1 MSIPKEPRQ
10 LMINLMYLVLTAML
24 ALNVSAEIINAF
36 FALDK
41 GNNNTMQIVNL
52 QLDETEKSLDDLLAD
67 TSKFRFRPIA
77 PAVDEVRALSQSF
90 IDYVHQLRNEL
101 IDAGGNRNGLV
112 DDGDYRISHGQ
123 LVPKGKKNKDITT
136 RILVEHAKG
145 DSLEHEII
153 RVRERFIQIFSQLLL
168 NHGRRFDLKEEEIDR
183 RIASIKNSLTLDV
196 GEEWKHS
203 DKNSWTDY
211 KFRQM
216 PLAAV
221 LPLLSQI
228 QSNTKSA
235 EATLVNDMALLSG
248 GRVIDFDA
256 FFPVI
261 NAKNSYVIKGEQFQ
275 SEISIGTYS
284 SQINPD
290 DIKLKVN
297 GRTIRVDKDGKAV
310 FNQKASGQG
319 KKTLHLSC
327 EVKNPLT
334 GKLTK
339 GSSIFEYEVGT
350 RSATVSADQMNVFY
364 IGVDNPITVS
374 ASGVPSNQLNV
385 TIKGATMSGQGAK
398 RIVRANRIGIATVTL
413 SGGGLEKTDF
423 KFRVKRI
430 PDPIVKLGNSV
441 DGFMKS
447 GKFRVQL
454 GLNPE
459 LEHFDFGAQC
469 FVQSYKL
476 YYTRKRADPVE
487 LICRGNRFDSE
498 VLELVRKA
506 KPGDKYTFTDVKVKC
521 PGDIVARRANSLLFK
536 IK

>member
-41 GNNNTMQIVNL
+41 GNNTAMQIVNQ

-67 TSKFRFRPIA
+67 TSKYRFRPIA
-77 PAVDEVRALSQSF
+77 AAVDDVRELSESF
-90 IDYVHQLRNEL
+90 INYVQQLRDKL
-101 IDAGGNRNGLV
+101 IDAGGNRNGLI
-112 DDGDYRISHGQ
+112 DAADFIDNQGQ
-123 LVPKGKKNKDITT
+123 QIPKGKKNKDIAT
-136 RILVEHAKG
+136 RILVEESNG
-145 DSLEHEII
+145 DLLENEI
-153 RVRERFIQIFSQLLL
+153 RKVRSKYIQIFTQLLTK
-168 NHGRRFDLKEEEIDR
+168 HGRQFDLKERE
-183 RIASIKNSLTLDV
+183 IKNRIEAIKKSLTLTV
-196 GEEWKHS
+196 GEEWKQS
-203 DKNSWTDY
+203 DKKSWADF

-228 QSNTKSA
+228 QSNAKSA

-261 NAKNSYVIKGEQFQ
+261 NAKKAYVIKGEQFQ

-284 SQINPD
+284 SQINPE

-297 GRTIRVDKDGKAV
+297 GIALKVDKNGKAI
-310 FNQKASGQG
+310 FNQAATGQG
-319 KKTLHLSC
+319 KKTLRLSC
-327 EVKNPLT
+327 EVKNPLS
-334 GKLTK
+334 GKVTK
-339 GSSIFEYEVGT
+339 GASIFEYEVGM
-350 RSATVSADQMNVFY
+350 RSATVSADKMNVFY

-374 ASGVPSNQLNV
+374 ASGVPSNQLKV
-385 TIKGATMSGQGAK
+385 TIKGGEMIGKGAK
-398 RIVRANRIGIATVTL
+398 RVVQVTQPGIATVTL
-413 SGGGLEKTDF
+413 SGGGLERTEF

-430 PDPIVKLGNSV
+430 PDPIVTISGKT
-441 DGFMKS
+441 DGIMKS
-447 GKFRVQL
+447 GKWRAQI

-459 LEHFDFGAQC
+459 LKNFDFGARC
-469 FVQSYKL
+469 SIQSYTM
-476 YYTRKRADPVE
+476 YYTPKRKDVVK
-487 LICRGNRFDSE
+487 LRGEGLRFKGDI
-498 VLELVRKA
+498 LKFVRKA
-506 KPGDKYTFTDVKVKC
+506 KPGDQYLFTDVKCKC
-521 PGDIVARRANSLLFK
+521 PSDVAGRDVNGLVFN